1 LTPHPLPARLAVNL
15 APPVQLGLTLALS
28 AQVVAAPRLLNQAV
42 AVLPLL
48 AQVPV
53 ALAVLAVPAP
63 SHPGVVNLAPPKVP
77 FVAKTASSKNGRGK

>member
-1 LTPHPLPARLAVNL
+1 MTPHPLPARLAVNL

-48 AQVPV
+48 AQVPG
-53 ALAVLAVPAP
+53 ALAVPAP
-63 SHPGVVNLAPPKVP
+63 SHPGVVNLGPPKVP